1 MVSILAFIVLLGV
14 LVTVHE
20 AGHFIVAKL
29 AGVKVQV
36 FSIGF
41 GRALFSFRWGET
53 EYRLSWLP
61 LGGYVRM
68 LGDVSSGD
76 PTSMDYTPI
85 SEADRGRA
93 LNHKPPLV
101 RILIAAAGPAMNLML
116 PFAILVPFFVAAER
130 FDEVASNRVGAVDEG
145 LPAYQAGL
153 REGDHIVSIN
163 DEPVHAFW
171 QVAKHIDNYDPD
183 TGPLRLEVTR
193 NGSDAPVAISVT
205 PERVEQTQAL
215 VNFTKSYYRI
225 GYQPAFLAPDVA
237 VAHPNGGLAQAGVQ
251 TFDRILKVGGTD
263 TPRFID
269 VRTALEALPVGARA
283 PLTIERG
290 VQFDPLLPFFVK
302 RTAVTVD
309 YTRQA
314 GPIDDLAHAG
324 NCISSIAPDSPAGAV
339 LKVGDCVLSVDG
351 QRHSLNAFV
360 HGRLTNKPEQ
370 AKTLEIRRDG
380 RTMTLT
386 LQPRL
391 VVQSDPLAGDI
402 EQWQLGLVLLAR
414 PDALMP
420 PERVQNADRYAFAW
434 TETKRRVSYEI
445 ELTLN
450 TLGGMFTGR
459 VSPTQLSGPVTIFYL
474 AGEHAKAGADHFM
487 NLMVLLSLSIG
498 LLNLLPVPVLDG
510 GQIMV
515 AFTEMVIRR
524 PLPEKVQL
532 ALMRVGVALVLALI
546 AFALI
551 NDLWRMWRV
560 SQAG

>member
-41 GRALFSFRWGET
+41 GRALYSFRWGET

-76 PTSMDYTPI
+76 PTSMDYAPLD
-85 SEADRGRA
+85 EADRGRA
-93 LNHKPPLV
+93 LNHKPPIV
-101 RILIAAAGPAMNLML
+101 RILIAAAGPAMNLLL
-116 PFAILVPFFVAAER
+116 PFAILVPFFIAADR
-130 FDEVASNRVGAVDEG
+130 FDAVASNRVGAVDEG

-163 DEPVHAFW
+163 GEDVRAFW

-183 TGPLRLEVTR
+183 TGPLKVEVTR
-193 NGSDAPVAISVT
+193 DGSDARVSLTIT
-205 PERVEQTQAL
+205 PERIEQTQAL

-225 GYQPAFLAPDVA
+225 GYQPAFLAPDIA
-237 VAHPNGGLAQAGVQ
+237 VAHPNGSLAQAGVQ
-251 TFDRILKVGGTD
+251 TFDRILEVGGTE

-269 VRTALEALPVGARA
+269 VRVALDAVPVGETV
-283 PLTIERG
+283 PLTVERG
-290 VQFDPLLPFFVK
+290 EQFDTLLPFFVK
-302 RTAVTVD
+302 RTQATVD
-309 YTRQA
+309 FTRQA

-339 LKVGDCVLSVDG
+339 LKAGDCILSVNG

-360 HGRLTNKPEQ
+360 HGRLTNKPDE
-370 AKTLEIRRDG
+370 AKTLEVRRDG
-380 RTMTLT
+380 RVMTVT
-386 LQPRL
+386 LQPKL
-391 VVQSDPLAGDI
+391 VVRNDPLAGEI
-402 EQWQLGLVLLAR
+402 KQWQLGLVLLAR
-414 PDALMP
+414 PDALQP
-420 PERVQNADRYAFAW
+420 PEKVLNTDRYAFAW
-434 TETKRRVSYEI
+434 NETKRRVGYEI

-515 AFTEMVIRR
+515 AFTEMIIRR

-551 NDLWRMWRV
+551 NDLLRMWRV

>member
-85 SEADRGRA
+85 EEADRGRA

-101 RILIAAAGPAMNLML
+101 RIAIAAAGPAMNLLL
-116 PFAILVPFFVAAER
+116 PFAILVPFFFAADR
-130 FDEVASNRVGAVDEG
+130 YDEVASNRVGAVDQG
-145 LPAYQAGL
+145 LPAWQAGL

-163 DEPVHAFW
+163 GEPIAAFW
-171 QVAKHIDNYDPD
+171 QVARHIDNYDPD
-183 TGPLRLEVTR
+183 DGPLKVEVQR
-193 NGSDAPVAISVT
+193 DGHDAPVPLQIV

-237 VAHPNGGLAQAGVQ
+237 VAHPNGALAQAGVQ
-251 TFDRILKVGGTD
+251 TFDRVLKVGETA

-269 VRTALEALPVGARA
+269 VRKALEDLPTGETAT
-283 PLTIERG
+283 LTVERG
-290 VQFDPLLPFFVK
+290 RQFDKALPFFVK
-302 RTAVTVD
+302 REEHRLE

-314 GPIDDLAHAG
+314 GPLDDLAHAG

-339 LKVGDCVLSVDG
+339 LQVGDCVLSVDG

-360 HGRLTNKPEQ
+360 HSRLTNKPDQ
-370 AKTLEIRRDG
+370 TKTLEIRRDG
-380 RTMTLT
+380 RTQTIT

-391 VVQSDPLAGDI
+391 VVRDDPLAGEI
-402 EQWQLGLVLLAR
+402 KQWQLGLVLLAR
-414 PDALMP
+414 PDAMRP
-420 PERVQNADRYAFAW
+420 PEKVANVDRFGYAW
-434 TETKRRVSYEI
+434 NRTKERVSYEI

-474 AGEHAKAGADHFM
+474 AGEHAKAGADQFM

-515 AFTEMVIRR
+515 AFTEMIIRR
-524 PLPEKVQL
+524 PLPDKVQL